1 MSTTVKNPRATKKFK
16 ALLALVKNDDAA
28 VLAWNAANPDNAIAV
43 AEPEITAEEQALVAS
58 GFTLAQAKAA
68 LAAAAS
74 TTGTPQP
81 EPEKLTSAQQGEV
94 LVAKAGFI
102 PVRGRVYSSAALI
115 EAQVRVLRSGK
126 PEVVKTP
133 GEHRTKGVLVYRT
146 DNGDGVALQNLGVQN

>member
-1 MSTTVKNPRATKKFK
+1 MNDERRPARGGGAEF
-16 ALLALVKNDDAA
+16 ARLLPTRWPPVANDDLTKVIPPGDPVRDLGAPLKL
-28 VLAWNAANPDNAIAV
+28 VPD
-43 AEPEITAEEQALVAS
+43 
-58 GFTLAQAKAA
+58 
-68 LAAAAS
+68 
-74 TTGTPQP
+74 
-81 EPEKLTSAQQGEV
+81 LTREV